1 MAVQGPPLQS
11 FPVPPYIYE
20 SRGGRPLR
28 KVGITILNYLDDWLI
43 MDRSREQLCD
53 HRDMVLRYFSQLGL
67 QVNWVKSKLSPV
79 QRISFLGVKL
89 DSLSMPVRL
98 MNERT

>member
-11 FPVPPYIYE
+11 FPVPLCIYE

-43 MDRSREQLCD
+43 IDQSREQLCD
-53 HRDMVLRYFSQLGL
+53 YKDLVLRYLSQLGL
-67 QVNWVKSKLSPV
+67 QVNWVKRKLSPV

-89 DSLSMPVRL
+89 DS
-98 MNERT
+98 